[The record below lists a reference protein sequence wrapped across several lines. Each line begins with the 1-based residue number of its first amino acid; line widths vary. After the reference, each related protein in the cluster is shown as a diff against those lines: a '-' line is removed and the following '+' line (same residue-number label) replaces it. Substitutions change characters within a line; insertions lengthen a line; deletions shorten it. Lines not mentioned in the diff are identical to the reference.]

1 MSAASIYLLPTVTP
15 EHNLASTLRASR
27 TGADLTLVPTSLRK
41 PDLTPREVEVL
52 LAWFACDSKTDVAR
66 RLFVS
71 LGTVNTHL
79 SRIRSKYSN
88 VNRPAPSKASLV
100 ARALQ
105 DGLVAITDL

>member
-1 MSAASIYLLPTVTP
+1 MTAANVFPLYHADLAVTP
-15 EHNLASTLRASR
+15 AAGLRITRS
-27 TGADLTLVPTSLRK
+27 GPDLTVVQEGLVK

-52 LAWFACDSKTDVAR
+52 LAWFACDSKVDVAR
-66 RLFVS
+66 RLFLS

-79 SRIRSKYSN
+79 TRIRNKYAN

-105 DGLVAITDL
+105 DGLVEITDL